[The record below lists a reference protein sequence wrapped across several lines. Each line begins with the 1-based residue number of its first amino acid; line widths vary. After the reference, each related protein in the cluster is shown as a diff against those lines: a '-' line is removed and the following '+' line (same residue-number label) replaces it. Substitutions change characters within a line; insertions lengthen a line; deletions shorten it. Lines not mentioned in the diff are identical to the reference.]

1 MKSVEVYV
9 NFKENS
15 KSRLEQQMRYIA
27 ERNAE
32 LERIIREAEE
42 AEKELKKNR
51 KRMME
56 LAIEY
61 ASLKGEV

>member
-1 MKSVEVYV
+1 MKSVEEYV

-15 KSRLEQQMRYIA
+15 KSRLEQHMRYIA

-56 LAIEY
+56 LTLEY
-61 ASLKGEV
+61 VNLKGDM

>member
-1 MKSVEVYV
+1 MDTIGIYIT
-9 NFKENS
+9 NKENS
-15 KSRLEQQMRYIA
+15 KSRLEQQMRYIV
-27 ERNAE
+27 ERNVE

-61 ASLKGEV
+61 ANLKEEV

>member
-1 MKSVEVYV
+1 MDAIGIYV
-9 NFKENS
+9 AYRENS

-56 LAIEY
+56 LTLEY
-61 ASLKGEV
+61 VNLKGDM